1 MVFFYL
7 FVLMVG
13 FAYIGRFV
21 IEYECKITI
30 IFGDYIRQYPKFCN
44 NKLLFIF
51 RAIFAIN
58 LGYSDVLYR

>member
-30 IFGDYIRQYPKFCN
+30 LFYISNGLVQPFE
-44 NKLLFIF
+44 
-51 RAIFAIN
+51 
-58 LGYSDVLYR
+58 

>member
-1 MVFFYL
+1 MVSFYL

-30 IFGDYIRQYPKFCN
+30 IFYISNSLVQPFE
-44 NKLLFIF
+44 
-51 RAIFAIN
+51 
-58 LGYSDVLYR
+58 

>member
-30 IFGDYIRQYPKFCN
+30 
-44 NKLLFIF
+44 
-51 RAIFAIN
+51 N
-58 LGYSDVLYR
+58 LWKNLRISAD